1 MELSFEFANENNA
14 GMLFPGR
21 VLILALP
28 CSPSTPVHVY
38 MDIIFMNVEGLEGW
52 MWVDA
57 GHLGAVQHFCIL
69 FCYYIISHELSSVM
83 TINLMLL
90 IIITDCR

>member
-21 VLILALP
+21 VFILALP

-52 MWVDA
+52 MWPV
-57 GHLGAVQHFCIL
+57 GGCR
-69 FCYYIISHELSSVM
+69 SSRCGS
-83 TINLMLL
+83 TFLYSLL
-90 IIITDCR
+90 LLYNFA